1 MPEVYLKVI
10 KEAQKYLVIGAIG
23 FVIDAGLFNV
33 LSLTLASLNIFY
45 GPIIYKTISATIA
58 ITFTYFGNS
67 RWTFKTRTGREPG
80 LRRIV
85 LYGVINVI
93 GLALTVLPLYV
104 SRYVLGFE
112 SLLADNI
119 SGNIIGVGLA
129 LVFRFVMN
137 RQIVFLDD
145 PQNLNN
151 SQLR

>member
-1 MPEVYLKVI
+1 MITDNFISDIRQTYHFSIARVCGRTFQRVSK
-10 KEAQKYLVIGAIG
+10 
-23 FVIDAGLFNV
+23 
-33 LSLTLASLNIFY
+33 LTNAKPSNSIIF
-45 GPIIYKTISATIA
+45 KTISATIA

-85 LYGVINVI
+85 LYGVINI
-93 GLALTVLPLYV
+93 FGSALTVLPLYV
-104 SRYVLGFE
+104 SWYVLVLE

-119 SGNIIGVGLA
+119 SVNIIGVGLA
-129 LVFRFVMN
+129 LVFGFVMN
-137 RQIVFLDD
+137 RQIVFLDE

>member
-1 MPEVYLKVI
+1 M
-10 KEAQKYLVIGAIG
+10 
-23 FVIDAGLFNV
+23 FNF
-33 LSLTLASLNIFY
+33 LSLKLSSLDLFY
-45 GPIIYKTISATIA
+45 GPIVFKTISASIA

-80 LRRIV
+80 MKRIA

-137 RQIVFLDD
+137 RKIVFLDD
-145 PQNLNN
+145 PANIN
-151 SQLR
+151 SK